1 MTAPEASDPR
11 RRTELPG
18 ILLRAGLFLLFIRVA
33 GGFLGWF
40 LNETIGYLP
49 AAALSIFAASS
60 LATAFILRVFERAR
74 LAQVGLGWT
83 NESKTHLVIG
93 ITAGVAAGILVVAP
107 PLLFGLARL
116 EKLADPAAAFSP
128 GKLLFVSV
136 LLLFGAVGE
145 EMMFRG
151 YAFQII
157 LAAVGPWATILP
169 FAVLFAAAH
178 SLNINTNP
186 VGLLNTG
193 LWGVLLGYA
202 FWRSGDLWLPIG
214 LHFGW
219 NWTLPLFGAN
229 LSGFQISLSG
239 YTIAWESR
247 SLLSGGDYGPEGS
260 ILTTLAAVALGYW
273 LYRVRIE
280 QQHALLLHPTGREN
294 RDDPTDSHLRAV
306 SGTAGRPKRQG

>member
-1 MTAPEASDPR
+1 MNAPEAPDSR

-40 LNETIGYLP
+40 LNETLGYLP

-60 LATAFILRVFERAR
+60 LATAFVLRVFERAH

-83 NESKTHLVIG
+83 NQSKRHLLMG
-93 ITAGVAAGILVVAP
+93 AGAGVAAGIAVMGP
-107 PLLFGLARL
+107 PLMFGLARL
-116 EKLADPAAAFSP
+116 ERLADPAAAFSP
-128 GKLLFVSV
+128 VNLLFVSV

-157 LAAVGPWATILP
+157 LSAIGPWATILP
-169 FAVLFAAAH
+169 FAVLFGAAH
-178 SLNINTNP
+178 SWNINTNP

-219 NWTLPLFGAN
+219 NWILPLFGAN
-229 LSGFQISLSG
+229 LSGFRLSLSG
-239 YTIAWESR
+239 YAISWNAHP
-247 SLLSGGDYGPEGS
+247 LFSGGEYGPEGS
-260 ILTTLAAVALGYW
+260 ILTTLAAFALGYW
-273 LYRVRIE
+273 LYRARIE

-294 RDDPTDSHLRAV
+294 RDDSTDSHPRTVPGA
-306 SGTAGRPKRQG
+306 AGRPKREG